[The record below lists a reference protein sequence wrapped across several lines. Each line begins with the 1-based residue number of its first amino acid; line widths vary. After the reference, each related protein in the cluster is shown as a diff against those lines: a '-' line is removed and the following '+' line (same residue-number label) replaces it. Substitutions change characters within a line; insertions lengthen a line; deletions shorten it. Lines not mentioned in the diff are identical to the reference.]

1 MKTLREIADVL
12 KAAQHEKSMTVTKL
26 VEETGLTA
34 VTLRGLLTAKTDPQL
49 TTLITVADALGLEV
63 MLVPQAIS
71 ASLAASVQPDYI
83 EIPTLVGSA
92 LKRRGD
98 NQMKFRAFK

>member
-12 KAAQHEKSMTVTKL
+12 KAAQHEKSMTVTRL

-49 TTLITVADALGLEV
+49 TTLMAVADALGLEV

-71 ASLAASVQPDYI
+71 ASLAVAAQPSHIDV
-83 EIPTLVGSA
+83 PTLVSSA
-92 LKRRGD
+92 LKRRGTS
-98 NQMKFRAFK
+98 K

>member
-12 KAAQHEKSMTVTKL
+12 KAAKQEQSITVTRL
-26 VEETGLTA
+26 VAETGLTA

-49 TTLITVADALGLEV
+49 TTLMAVAEALGLEL

-71 ASLAASVQPDYI
+71 ASLAAAAQPDPI
-83 EIPTLVGSA
+83 DVPTLVSSA
-92 LKRRGD
+92 LKRRGTS
-98 NQMKFRAFK
+98 K